1 MLTREPAMQVREH
14 IVLDFQILN
23 FVGLQKEMWQKGF
36 FFFLMIC
43 LEHRIDTRN
52 ATKSK
57 TVRAYTC

>member
-36 FFFLMIC
+36 FFF
-43 LEHRIDTRN
+43 
-52 ATKSK
+52 
-57 TVRAYTC
+57 

>member
-36 FFFLMIC
+36 FFLNDLFGTQDR
-43 LEHRIDTRN
+43 H
-52 ATKSK
+52 
-57 TVRAYTC
+57 